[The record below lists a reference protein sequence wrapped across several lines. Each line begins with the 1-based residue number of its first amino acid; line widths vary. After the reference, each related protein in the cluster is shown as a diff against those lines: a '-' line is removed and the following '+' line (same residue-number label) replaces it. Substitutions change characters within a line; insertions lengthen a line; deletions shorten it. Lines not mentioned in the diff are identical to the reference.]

1 MNLALYP
8 SSEQL
13 PLLPM
18 SIRQDFLELQAQ
30 TSPFPIGIEV
40 SHAEGCYIYDMA
52 GKSYLDMISGI
63 AVTNVGH
70 RHPAVVKAIKDQVDK
85 YLHVMPYG
93 EFIQGPQVELARKL
107 RSLLPDS
114 LNTSYFVNSGT
125 EAIEAS
131 LKLAKRY
138 TGRRKL
144 VSCHKAY
151 HGSTHGALSVSGNEK
166 KKYAFRPLLPEV
178 YFMRFGEIDDLRL
191 IDENTAGVIVESVQ
205 GDAGVRIPNKAYMLA
220 LRARCTKVGALLILD
235 EIQTGFG
242 RTGKLFAFEHF
253 GIVPDILTIAK
264 SMAGGMA
271 MGAFVSSH
279 EKMAVLKEDPIL
291 GHITTFGGHP
301 VCCAAALGNIQ
312 AIEEGKL
319 VETCEEKGVLLKSL
333 LNHSSIVEV
342 RRIGM
347 MFAVEFESADLV
359 YKIVDKC
366 LEKGVIAF
374 FFLSCPES
382 FRLAPPL
389 TISEEEIKV
398 AATAINEAIEESVN
412 Q

>member
-1 MNLALYP
+1 
-8 SSEQL
+8 
-13 PLLPM
+13 M
-18 SIRQDFLELQAQ
+18 SLRDDFFNLQAQ

-40 SHAEGCYIYDMA
+40 SHAEGCYIYGTN
-52 GKSYLDMISGI
+52 GKRYLDMISGI

-70 RHPAVVKAIKDQVDK
+70 RHPLVVKAIKDQVDR

-107 RSLLPDS
+107 TSLLPDS
-114 LNTSYFVNSGT
+114 LNSCYFVNSGT
-125 EAIEAS
+125 EAVEAA
-131 LKLAKRY
+131 LKLAKRH
-138 TGRRKL
+138 TMRRKI
-144 VSCHKAY
+144 VSCLKAY

-178 YFMRFGEIDDLRL
+178 YFMRFNEIADLDV
-191 IDENTAGVIVESVQ
+191 IDTETACVIVETIQ
-205 GDAGVRIPNKAYMLA
+205 GDAGVRIPSKAFMRA
-220 LRARCTKVGALLILD
+220 LRARCTEVGALLILD

-242 RTGKLFAFEHF
+242 RTGKLFAFEHY
-253 GIVPDILTIAK
+253 GIEPDILAIAK

-271 MGAFVSSH
+271 MGAFVSH
-279 EKMAVLKEDPIL
+279 RDTMASLKEDPIL

-301 VCCAAALGNIQ
+301 VCCAAALGNIR

-319 VETCEEKGVLLKSL
+319 VETCEEKGELLESL
-333 LNHSSIVEV
+333 LSHSAIVEV

-359 YKIVDKC
+359 YKIVDAC
-366 LEKGVIAF
+366 LKKGVIAF
-374 FFLSCPES
+374 YFLSCPES

-389 TISEEEIKV
+389 TISDEEIGT
-398 AATAINEAIEESVN
+398 AAAAINEAISESVKE
-412 Q
+412 QG

>member
-1 MNLALYP
+1 
-8 SSEQL
+8 
-13 PLLPM
+13 M
-18 SIRQDFLELQAQ
+18 SLRDDFFQLQAQ
-30 TSPFPIGIEV
+30 TTPFPIGIEV
-40 SHAEGCYIYDMA
+40 SYAKGCFIYDTD
-52 GKSYLDMISGI
+52 GKSYLDMVSGI

-70 RHPAVVKAIKDQVDK
+70 RHPTVVKAIKDQVDR

-107 RSLLPDS
+107 KSLLPDS
-114 LNTSYFVNSGT
+114 LNTSYFVNSGA
-125 EAIEAS
+125 EAIEAAM
-131 LKLAKRY
+131 KLAKRY

-144 VSCHKAY
+144 VSCLKSY
-151 HGSTHGALSVSGNEK
+151 HGSTHGALSISGNEK

-178 YFMRFGEIDDLRL
+178 YFMRYGEIDDLSM
-191 IDENTAGVIVESVQ
+191 IDEHTAGVIVESVQ
-205 GDAGVRIPNKAYMLA
+205 GDAGVRIPSKAYMQA
-220 LRARCTKVGALLILD
+220 LRARCTEVGALLILD

-242 RTGKLFAFEHF
+242 RTGKLFAFEYY

-271 MGAFVSSH
+271 MGAFISDR
-279 EKMAVLKEDPIL
+279 EIMACLKEDPIL

-301 VCCAAALGNIQ
+301 VCCAAAVGNIK
-312 AIEEGKL
+312 ALEEGRL
-319 VETCEEKGVLLKSL
+319 VETAEEKGVLLEYL
-333 LNHSSIVEV
+333 LKHPSIVEV

-366 LEKGVIAF
+366 LEKGVITF
-374 FFLSCPES
+374 YFLSCPES

-389 TISEEEIKV
+389 TITEEEIRI
-398 AATAINEAIEESVN
+398 AAKAINEAIEESVD
-412 Q
+412 